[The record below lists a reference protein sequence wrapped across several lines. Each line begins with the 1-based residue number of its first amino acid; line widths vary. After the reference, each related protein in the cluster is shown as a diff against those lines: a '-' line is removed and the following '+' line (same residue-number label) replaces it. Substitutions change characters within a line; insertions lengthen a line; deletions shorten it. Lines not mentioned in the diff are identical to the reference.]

1 MVNRTTDYIK
11 ITNMRVFAHHGV
23 LPEEKENGQ
32 EFFLNAKV
40 YVDMRKAGLSDNLE
54 DTLDYDRLCVFLQ
67 EVFKE
72 ETFDLIEAAAE
83 YTVQEIM
90 RFFKPIQAMELE
102 VRKPHAPVTYQPED
116 LSITIYREWHKVYLS
131 LGSNFKNALGYFN
144 EGIHYV
150 KEIRAIKNFRR
161 SELFKTKPYGP
172 VEQADFINACIEL
185 ETYLHPEEL
194 LIYFHKIEDYFERD
208 RSLRWGPRPFDLD
221 ILFYDNW
228 IYDSDTLII
237 PHVELQNR
245 MFVLEPLSELCPWFR
260 HPITGKTV
268 AQMKEELIEKGY
280 QDEIIER
287 FVWERHRNER

>member
-1 MVNRTTDYIK
+1 MRTNDYIK
-11 ITNMRVFAHHGV
+11 ITNMRVYAYHGV

-40 YVDMRKAGLSDNLE
+40 YVDMRKAGLTDDLE
-54 DTLDYDRLCVFLQ
+54 DTLNYDRLCVFLQ
-67 EVFKE
+67 EIFKE
-72 ETFDLIEAAAE
+72 KTFDLIEAAAE

-131 LGSNFKNALGYFN
+131 IGSNFKNARGYLN
-144 EGIHYV
+144 EGMYYIRD
-150 KEIRAIKNFRR
+150 IRAVKNLRR
-161 SELFKTKPYGP
+161 SELVITKPYGP
-172 VEQADFINACIEL
+172 VKQNNFTNLCVEM

-194 LIYFHKIEDYFERD
+194 LVYFHKIEDYFERD
-208 RSLRWGPRPFDLD
+208 RSIKWGPRPFDVD

-228 IYDSDTLII
+228 VYDSETLRI

-245 MFVLEPLSELCPWFR
+245 MFVLDPLSQIVPYLR

-268 AQMKEELIEKGY
+268 AEMKAELEEKGY
-280 QDEIIER
+280 EDKIVKRI
-287 FVWERHRNER
+287 VWDRQLNERK